1 MKPQIEQ
8 PVDCKIESRVIKYTM
23 SSEQVTNKNNQQ
35 FIIDG
40 EDLSIDLEHNIE
52 KKKSIKVDIN
62 VLMDKVRE
70 EKKKEKK
77 ENLIFVSLIA
87 SVVLITGAIASF

>member
-8 PVDCKIESRVIKYTM
+8 PIDCKNYFCMFYLGM
-23 SSEQVTNKNNQQ
+23 SAENLNDNFEHKVRDQREKNP
-35 FIIDG
+35 
-40 EDLSIDLEHNIE
+40 
-52 KKKSIKVDIN
+52 KVDIN
-62 VLMDKVRE
+62 ILMDKVRE

-77 ENLIFVSLIA
+77 ENLIFISLIA

>member
-1 MKPQIEQ
+1 
-8 PVDCKIESRVIKYTM
+8 M
-23 SSEQVTNKNNQQ
+23 SSEQVTNKNSQQ

-40 EDLSIDLEHNIE
+40 EDLSLDIDHDI
-52 KKKSIKVDIN
+52 KKKKNVKVDIN

>member
-1 MKPQIEQ
+1 M
-8 PVDCKIESRVIKYTM
+8 IKYVM
-23 SSEQVTNKNNQQ
+23 SSEQVTNKNSQQ

-40 EDLSIDLEHNIE
+40 EDLSLDIDHDI
-52 KKKSIKVDIN
+52 KKKKNVKVDIN

-87 SVVLITGAIASF
+87 SVILITGAIASF

>member
-8 PVDCKIESRVIKYTM
+8 PVDCKIESCVIKLNM
-23 SSEQVTNKNNQQ
+23 SSEQVTNKNSQQ

-40 EDLSIDLEHNIE
+40 EDLSLDIEHDI
-52 KKKSIKVDIN
+52 KKNKNVKVDIN

-87 SVVLITGAIASF
+87 SVILITGAIASF

>member
-1 MKPQIEQ
+1 
-8 PVDCKIESRVIKYTM
+8 M

-40 EDLSIDLEHNIE
+40 EDLSLDLEHNIE
-52 KKKSIKVDIN
+52 KKKSVKVDIN